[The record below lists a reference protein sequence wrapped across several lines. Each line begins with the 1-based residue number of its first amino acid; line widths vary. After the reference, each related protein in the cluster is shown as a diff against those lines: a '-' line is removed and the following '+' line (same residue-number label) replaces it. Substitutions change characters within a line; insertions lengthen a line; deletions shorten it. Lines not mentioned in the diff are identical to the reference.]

1 MAFAATGSQRLWGTI
16 LPGNGMHWL
25 AEHARKSRI
34 LELEWKIV
42 YPGTLPRDDGRPRI
56 RFRPRDRSLSWFRRL
71 ASRYQLKRFGAWNN
85 VETDIERCSQKHR
98 GER

>member
-34 LELEWKIV
+34 LELELEKSYTLALCLGTTADPVYVPATGSKFIV
-42 YPGTLPRDDGRPRI
+42 VPPPGP
-56 RFRPRDRSLSWFRRL
+56 L
-71 ASRYQLKRFGAWNN
+71 ATS
-85 VETDIERCSQKHR
+85 
-98 GER
+98 